1 MIKSMKELST
11 DDLKKII
18 NRRDPRYDGR
28 FYFGVKTT
36 GIYCRPVCPAKP
48 KPENILIFKSASEA
62 ENAGFRPCLRCRP
75 DVAPGSKLLQGTV
88 NSVSRALRI
97 IDETAEENMDVMTL
111 AEKVGMTDRHL
122 RRLFDEHLGAS
133 PIEILVT
140 KRLHLAKQL
149 IVQTRSPITEIALA
163 VGFKSI
169 RRFNEA
175 FKQLYKVPPSEV
187 RKNISKGKQAEE
199 LTLFVPVRLP
209 FDWQTVLAYLTRHET
224 YGVEQVK
231 DQTYMRFIPLEEGY
245 ATVRVAF
252 DEKLSALR
260 IQTSDLP
267 LLRVRSTMAL
277 LKHLFDTEHNPKHL
291 PENKKLS
298 PQGVRIPGCFDGF
311 EVAVSIIL
319 GQLVSTE
326 HAKKKIKDLVLRFG
340 GKKSET
346 EEVYTFPTPQVLSKA
361 VTEEIGVTKIKAS
374 AIRALSQSFVDG
386 EIQLSPTAD
395 PEVMRAKLLAIRGIG
410 PWTVEMIAM
419 RCLGDS
425 DAFPA
430 NDLIVE
436 RAIKSKKLQS
446 EEWASFRAY
455 LVHCLWRDSV
465 SSVKGRTL

>member
-1 MIKSMKELST
+1 MKELSSE
-11 DDLKKII
+11 DLKKII
-18 NRRDPRYDGR
+18 NRKDPRYDGR

-62 ENAGFRPCLRCRP
+62 EKEGYRPCLRCRP
-75 DVAPGSKLLQGTV
+75 DVAPGSKILQGTV

-97 IDETAEENMDVMTL
+97 IDEATEDSLDVATL
-111 AEKVGMTDRHL
+111 ADKVGMTDRHL

-149 IVQTRSPITEIALA
+149 ILQTSSPITDIALA

-175 FKQLYKVPPSEV
+175 FKALYKVTPSQV
-187 RKNISKGKQAEE
+187 RKESSAENKSE
-199 LTLFVPVRLP
+199 LTLSISVRTP
-209 FDWQTVLAYLTRHET
+209 FDWQNILAYLARHET
-224 YGVEQVK
+224 YGIEQVSL
-231 DQTYMRFIPLEEGY
+231 DSYTRFI
-245 ATVRVAF
+245 ATENGVAKICVSYK
-252 DEKLSALR
+252 EKENALKVEV
-260 IQTSDLP
+260 TNLP
-267 LLRVRSTMAL
+267 LSKMRSSIAL
-277 LKHLFDTEHNPKHL
+277 LKHLFDTEHNPVHL
-291 PENKKLS
+291 PQSKKMK

-326 HAKKKIKDLVLRFG
+326 HAKKKTKEMVLRFG
-340 GKKSET
+340 KKIEGSE
-346 EEVYTFPTPQVLSKA
+346 EIYSFPTPQALSKA
-361 VTEEIGVTKIKAS
+361 KIEELGVTKVKAA
-374 AIRALSQSFVDG
+374 AIRSLSQSVLSG
-386 EIQLSPTAD
+386 EIVLSPTAD
-395 PEVMRAKLLAIRGIG
+395 SESVRKKLLAIKGIG

-436 RAIKSKKLQS
+436 RAIKNKTIQV

-465 SSVKGRTL
+465 AATKKGKSL

>member
-1 MIKSMKELST
+1 MKELSSE
-11 DDLKKII
+11 DLKKII
-18 NRRDPRYDGR
+18 KRSDPRYDGH

-62 ENAGFRPCLRCRP
+62 ENAGYRPCLRCRP
-75 DVAPGSKLLQGTV
+75 DAAPGSKILQGTV

-97 IDETAEENMDVMTL
+97 IDETTEDSLNVATL
-111 AEKVGMTDRHL
+111 ADKVGMTDRHL

-140 KRLHLAKQL
+140 KRLHLARQL
-149 IVQTRSPITEIALA
+149 ILQTSNPITDIALA

-175 FKQLYKVPPSEV
+175 FKTLYRVTPSQV
-187 RKNISKGKQAEE
+187 RKESSGENKSE
-199 LTLFVPVRLP
+199 LTLSISVRAP
-209 FDWQTVLAYLTRHET
+209 FDWQNILSYLTRHET
-224 YGVEQVK
+224 YGVEQVTS
-231 DQTYMRFIPLEEGY
+231 DVYVRFIPIEKG
-245 ATVRVAF
+245 AASIRVRY
-252 DEKLSALR
+252 EKKDNALK
-260 IQTSDLP
+260 IETTHLP
-267 LLRVRSTMAL
+267 LLNIRQSIAL
-277 LKHLFDTEHNPKHL
+277 LKHLFDTEHNPVHL
-291 PENKKLS
+291 PQSLKMK
-298 PQGVRIPGCFDGF
+298 PQGVRIPGCYDGF

-326 HAKKKIKDLVLRFG
+326 HAKKKVKDLVLRFG
-340 GKKSET
+340 KKISDT
-346 EEVYTFPTPQVLSKA
+346 EEIYIFPTPQTLSKA
-361 VTEEIGVTKIKAS
+361 KIEELGVTKVKAA
-374 AIRALSQSFVDG
+374 AIRSLSEAVLSG
-386 EIQLSPTAD
+386 EIVLSPMAD
-395 PEVMRAKLLAIRGIG
+395 SEAVRKKLLAIKGIG

-436 RAIKSKKLQS
+436 RAIKNRMIQV

-465 SSVKGRTL
+465 SVSKKGKSL

>member
-1 MIKSMKELST
+1 MKTLTT
-11 DDLKKII
+11 DDLKRII
-18 NRRDPRYDGR
+18 NRRDSRYDGR

-36 GIYCRPVCPAKP
+36 EIYCRPVCPAKP
-48 KPENILIFKSASEA
+48 KPENIVIFKSASEA
-62 ENAGFRPCLRCRP
+62 ESHGYRPCLRCRP
-75 DVAPGSKLLQGTV
+75 DVAPGSKFLQGTV

-140 KRLHLAKQL
+140 KRLHLARQL
-149 IVQTRSPITEIALA
+149 IVQTPRPITEIALA

-175 FKQLYKVPPSEV
+175 FKKLYKVPPSEL
-187 RKNISKGKQAEE
+187 RKKASASVEKNV
-199 LTLFVPVRLP
+199 LTLSIPVRLP
-209 FDWQTVLAYLTRHET
+209 FDWKLVAAYLTRHET
-224 YGVEQVK
+224 FGVEQVSSESY
-231 DQTYMRFIPLEEGY
+231 TRFVPTEDGY
-245 ATVRVAF
+245 ATLEIRF
-252 DEKLSALR
+252 DEKNRALK
-260 IQTSDLP
+260 IKAMDLP
-267 LLRVRSTMAL
+267 LSKMRTTIAM
-277 LKHLFDTEHNPKHL
+277 LKHLFDTEHNPNHL
-291 PENKKLS
+291 PNGRIKT
-298 PQGVRIPGCFDGF
+298 QGVRIPGCFDGY

-326 HAKKKIKDLVLRFG
+326 HAKAKVKDLVLRYG
-340 GKKSET
+340 TKLNKT
-346 EEVYTFPTPQVLSKA
+346 EEIYVFPTPKILSDA
-361 VTEEIGVTKIKAS
+361 AIEELGITRIKAG
-374 AIRALSQSFVDG
+374 AIRSLSRSVMTG

-395 PEVMRAKLLAIRGIG
+395 PEVMRKKLLAIKGIG

-425 DAFPA
+425 DAFPS

-436 RAIKSKKLQS
+436 RAIKNKTIKS

-465 SSVKGRTL
+465 QSSKKKGTL